1 MVSLPTFAE
10 AEDLLSDNLWFKQHP
25 EKILGE
31 VKTCTNRF
39 GKEEEYVVVHGG
51 LSVQDELNKI
61 SAMLPKVEQKR
72 PELKTY
78 HTLKEE
84 DVKDLD
90 IVTTSKITARE
101 LDKPEYSKVAV
112 GVEPTIWHEHNAQ
125 APATMLRPSTTPL
138 DNNSIAQNTE
148 KPSSSEI
155 IERKNF

>member
-31 VKTCTNRF
+31 VKTRTNRF
-39 GKEEEYVVVHGG
+39 GKEEYVVVHGG

-61 SAMLPKVEQKR
+61 SVMLPKVEQER

-78 HTLKEE
+78 HTFKEE

-125 APATMLRPSTTPL
+125 APATMLRPSTTSL

>member
-61 SAMLPKVEQKR
+61 SAMLPKVE
-72 PELKTY
+72 
-78 HTLKEE
+78 
-84 DVKDLD
+84 
-90 IVTTSKITARE
+90 
-101 LDKPEYSKVAV
+101 
-112 GVEPTIWHEHNAQ
+112 
-125 APATMLRPSTTPL
+125 
-138 DNNSIAQNTE
+138 
-148 KPSSSEI
+148 
-155 IERKNF
+155 